1 MSKNPTF
8 LIGPLGSQR
17 QGTLAEVVQ
26 QSITE
31 EAISP
36 MRIMLEAQE
45 VERRRCWLD
54 GDRCPYGHPNGMFT
68 ERPRSFCKYGAFT
81 QPVGKPV
88 FSLQKTK
95 IGIEYSAS
103 LRAYMPISQG

>member
-1 MSKNPTF
+1 VSKNPTF

-68 ERPRSFCKYGAFT
+68 ERPRSFCKYGACSKIEWES
-81 QPVGKPV
+81 VV
-88 FSLQKTK
+88 VSLSD
-95 IGIEYSAS
+95 GLANRSS
-103 LRAYMPISQG
+103 